1 MNPPGRP
8 HGAGWAG
15 GASVPRVPLS
25 WRGRWL
31 GLRNRLFASAHFQ
44 RWASAFPLTRPIAR
58 RRARAL
64 FDLCAGFVYSQIL
77 AACIELRLFDLLAH
91 GPLPFNDL
99 AERLG
104 LAPEA
109 ALRLLKAAQ
118 SLDLVESSPDG
129 YVLGGLG
136 AALRGNPG
144 IAEMVRHHSML
155 YRDLSDPV
163 ALLNRGPGGTHLGAY
178 WAYAASARP
187 GGLEAGSTHAYTE
200 LMGDSQG
207 LVAGDILDAYP
218 MVRHHRILDLG
229 GGNGTF
235 LSAVGA
241 RWPHL
246 ELRLF
251 DLPPVAEQ
259 ANQRF
264 ERAGLA
270 SRARAIGGDLFRDPL
285 PEGADICSLVRVVH
299 DHDDGPAL
307 TILRAARQALPPGGT
322 LLLAEPM
329 SGTPGAEPIGD
340 AYFGLYLWAM
350 GSGRPRT
357 AEELEAMLREAGF
370 CRVRE
375 MRTRR
380 PLLTRLLIAS
390 T

>member
-1 MNPPGRP
+1 MTSAGAPG
-8 HGAGWAG
+8 GAGESLA
-15 GASVPRVPLS
+15 PRAPLT

-31 GLRNRLFASAHFQ
+31 GLRNRIYASPGFQ
-44 RWASAFPLTRPIAR
+44 RWAAAFPFTRPIAR

-77 AACIELRLFDLLAH
+77 AACIELRLFDLLAR
-91 GPLPFNDL
+91 GPLPLDDL

-104 LAPEA
+104 LSPEA
-109 ALRLLKAAQ
+109 ALRLLKAAR
-118 SLDLVESSPDG
+118 SLGLVESCRDG
-129 YVLGGLG
+129 YALGDLG

-163 ALLNRGPGGTHLGAY
+163 AALRGGPGGADLGAY
-178 WAYAASARP
+178 WAYAQRERP
-187 GGLEAGSTHAYTE
+187 GGLDADSTQAYTD

-218 MVRHHRILDLG
+218 LGRHRRILDLG

-235 LSAVGA
+235 LTAVGA

-246 ELRLF
+246 EMRLF

-259 ANQRF
+259 ARWRF

-270 SRARAIGGDLFRDPL
+270 PRALAIGGDLFRDSL

-299 DHDDGPAL
+299 DHDDRPAL
-307 TILRAARQALPPGGT
+307 SILSAARQALPPGGT

-340 AYFGLYLWAM
+340 AYFGFYLWAM

-370 CRVRE
+370 SRVRE
-375 MRTRR
+375 LRTRR